1 MPDRKSISNAILTGI
16 QTANVEYEK
25 WSNGWWITDSGVE
38 GLLVAAIAKKLHA
51 ELLRG
56 ESLVMELPFSD
67 IQEWS
72 EAQRPRGRPREM
84 LRGANR
90 ADIVL
95 LDERGRPTCMVEV
108 KRLWERNGCFH
119 DLTRIR
125 DLLLLS
131 ENQQAGSLERGFLA
145 VMLAKREFV
154 SRSAGD
160 RTRNQARQIKT
171 VIREKFPREGLTL
184 RCHLGE
190 VRDYPPRF
198 QRRWNQPNWAHAGLC
213 IELARP

>member
-1 MPDRKSISNAILTGI
+1 MPGRRAIRDAILTGI

-72 EAQRPRGRPREM
+72 EARRPRGRPREM
-84 LRGANR
+84 LRGAKR

-95 LDERGRPTCMVEV
+95 LDEKERPTCMVEV
-108 KRLWERNGCFH
+108 KRFWERNGCFH

-125 DLLLLS
+125 DILRLC
-131 ENQQAGSLERGFLA
+131 ENQQAGSLKRGFLA
-145 VMLAKREFV
+145 LMLAKREFV
-154 SRSAGD
+154 SRSAGE
-160 RTRNQARQIKT
+160 RTRDQARQIKT
-171 VIREKFPREGLTL
+171 VIREEFPREGLTL

-190 VRDYPPRF
+190 VRDYPLRF
-198 QRRWNQPNWAHAGLC
+198 QRRQNQPNWAHAGLC